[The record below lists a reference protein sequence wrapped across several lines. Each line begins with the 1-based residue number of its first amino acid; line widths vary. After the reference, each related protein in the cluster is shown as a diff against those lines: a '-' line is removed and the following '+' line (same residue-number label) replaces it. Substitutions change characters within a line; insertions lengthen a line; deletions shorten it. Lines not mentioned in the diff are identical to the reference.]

1 MASNQLMCFPAALS
15 LESSLQPNFYSV
27 TIVFVKFLKS
37 SFYKYLVNHYNV
49 VLIIRPHYHEHQLSL
64 SWVDVLSILTFI
76 CYVDM
81 VTSLWMVFVRRS
93 GYWRRFSTVVKCVCM
108 GCGSP
113 TYRLSLSCSGSC
125 FPNPYF
131 RKQIWLGVIIV
142 HSIQRYTWNCTLYN
156 PPHKHST
163 PFQ

>member
-64 SWVDVLSILTFI
+64 SWVDVLSILLFVMLTWWHH
-76 CYVDM
+76 YVWCAYAAAGTDADFQQ
-81 VTSLWMVFVRRS
+81 LWNAS
-93 GYWRRFSTVVKCVCM
+93 AWDAD
-108 GCGSP
+108 P
-113 TYRLSLSCSGSC
+113 TYWLSLSCSGSC

-142 HSIQRYTWNCTLYN
+142 HPIQRYTWNCTLYN

>member
-37 SFYKYLVNHYNV
+37 SLYKYLVNHYDV

-64 SWVDVLSILTFI
+64 SWVDVLSILLFVMLTWWHHYEWCSYAGAGTDADFQQ
-76 CYVDM
+76 
-81 VTSLWMVFVRRS
+81 LWNAS
-93 GYWRRFSTVVKCVCM
+93 AWDAD
-108 GCGSP
+108 P
-113 TYRLSLSCSGSC
+113 TYWLSLSCSGSC

-156 PPHKHST
+156 PPHKHSI